1 MGVVANACV
10 TVSRTRALP
19 FSKRAPSSH
28 GSYTSVFNADAATVI
43 IICFKTL
50 KFFKLQRDLSMMR
63 DTLAQAAGDLI
74 IFMGLM
80 LVLLGGFTV
89 MGLNI
94 FGTQAE
100 SYKSFSFTAGT
111 IFLILLG
118 EFDYDE
124 MKEVNSTFAFI
135 YFVVYVLFMF
145 FIVLNIFIAILNDA
159 YTVVH
164 TNQQWQEELKRKP
177 LTLREKFEM
186 ARAKWR
192 ERKKMAY
199 IRKLRKDRLKEAK
212 RKQKAWEKRKL
223 EKQHMGRAGHKR
235 RKAAR
240 KEQEAAEEKAKEE
253 GIELKGA
260 TINRHLKARRA
271 KPHG

>member
-1 MGVVANACV
+1 
-10 TVSRTRALP
+10 
-19 FSKRAPSSH
+19 
-28 GSYTSVFNADAATVI
+28 
-43 IICFKTL
+43 
-50 KFFKLQRDLSMMR
+50 MR

-80 LVLLGGFTV
+80 LVLLGGFVV

-100 SYKSFSFTAGT
+100 SFKSFSFTTGT
-111 IFLILLG
+111 IFLVLLG

-164 TNQQWQEELKRKP
+164 TNQQWQEDLQKKKM
-177 LTLREKFEM
+177 TLREKFEM
-186 ARAKWR
+186 QRSKWR
-192 ERKKMAY
+192 ERKAIAY

-212 RKQKAWEKRKL
+212 KKQKAYEKRRL
-223 EKQHMGRAGHKR
+223 EKEHMGRAGHKK

-240 KEQEAAEEKAKEE
+240 REAAAEKEEVEAHAKEE
-253 GIELKGA
+253 GIELKA
-260 TINRHLKARRA
+260 QIINRFKRLAKP

>member
-1 MGVVANACV
+1 
-10 TVSRTRALP
+10 
-19 FSKRAPSSH
+19 
-28 GSYTSVFNADAATVI
+28 
-43 IICFKTL
+43 
-50 KFFKLQRDLSMMR
+50 MR
-63 DTLAQAAGDLI
+63 
-74 IFMGLM
+74 
-80 LVLLGGFTV
+80 LVRRPQ
-89 MGLNI
+89 I

-100 SYKSFSFTAGT
+100 SFKNFGFTTGT

-164 TNQQWQEELKRKP
+164 TNQQWQEDLKRKK

-186 ARAKWR
+186 SRAKWR

-199 IRKLRKDRLKEAK
+199 VKKLRKERLKEAK
-212 RKQKAWEKRKL
+212 RKQKAFEKRKL
-223 EKQHMGRAGHKR
+223 EKEHLGRVGHKK

-240 KEQEAAEEKAKEE
+240 KEVADKVEKAKEE
-253 GIELKGA
+253 GIELKSQVG
-260 TINRHLKARRA
+260 NRHLKARKD